1 MTYHSHQHVRLKK
14 GYSLVEVLVAIT
26 VLLIALVGPLTI
38 AHSGL
43 KRAVHS
49 KDNTMAVFLA
59 QEGIEAVVKLREDDA
74 LDASS
79 YDNLSAVWGNMTALA
94 SLCPVGSGH
103 SCGVLIADDGSVTT
117 GSFYRCS
124 GNCVMK
130 KYSSARVP
138 LKQGASGGTDTVYT
152 RELNITVDNAL
163 ARVRSQV
170 SWGPSAS
177 ERVVLESYVYNT
189 YYEP

>member
-1 MTYHSHQHVRLKK
+1 MIMKTKQKG

-43 KRAVHS
+43 KRAIHS
-49 KDNTMAVFLA
+49 KDNTLAVFLA

-74 LDASS
+74 LDTTT
-79 YDNLSAVWGNMTALA
+79 YDNLSEVWGNLTALA
-94 SLCPVGSGH
+94 SLCPVGSGE
-103 SCGVLIADDGSVTT
+103 SCGVLVAEDGSITT

-130 KYSSARVP
+130 EYDGARVP

-152 RELNITVDNAL
+152 RELSITVDNAL
-163 ARVRSQV
+163 AQVRSEV

-189 YYEP
+189 YYEQ

>member
-1 MTYHSHQHVRLKK
+1 MIHYYKK
-14 GYSLVEVLVAIT
+14 QRQGGYSLVEVLVAIT

-43 KRAVHS
+43 QRAIHS
-49 KDNTMAVFLA
+49 KDNTLAVFLA

-79 YDNLSAVWGNMTALA
+79 YTNLGEVWGNLTALA
-94 SLCPVGSGH
+94 ALCPVGGSE
-103 SCGVLIADDGSVTT
+103 SCGVLIAEDGSVTT

-124 GNCVMK
+124 GNCGMK
-130 KYSSARVP
+130 QYDGASVP
-138 LKQGASGGTDTVYT
+138 LKQGAAGGTATAYT
-152 RELNITVDNAL
+152 RELYITVDNVL
-163 ARVRSQV
+163 AQVQSVV